1 MNSLI
6 TTRARG
12 VCPGRKRGSNM
23 QRELNKKKFNE
34 LNIQICRTE
43 QYEFML
49 AMNKNVCNKFVTF
62 GECNSCEKHDVCE
75 YINKYTLCEVIA
87 KAHLSNL

>member
-1 MNSLI
+1 MNKGQIELS
-6 TTRARG
+6 AYYED
-12 VCPGRKRGSNM
+12 M
-23 QRELNKKKFNE
+23 QRELNKKRFNE
-34 LNIQICRTE
+34 LNIQICRDE

-62 GECNSCEKHDVCE
+62 SECHSCEKHDVCE

-87 KAHLSNL
+87 KAHLSHL